1 MAKKATCP
9 LAKVCPIIKN
19 GGIECEP
26 PFEDCKTLI
35 AVQKGEMKID

>member
-1 MAKKATCP
+1 MAAKKTCP

-19 GGIECEP
+19 GGILCEP

-35 AVQKGEMKID
+35 GVNKGELKIV